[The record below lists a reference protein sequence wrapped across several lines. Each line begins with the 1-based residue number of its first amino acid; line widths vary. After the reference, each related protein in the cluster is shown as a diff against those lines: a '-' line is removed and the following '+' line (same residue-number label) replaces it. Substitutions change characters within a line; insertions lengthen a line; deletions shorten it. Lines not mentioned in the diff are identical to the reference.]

1 MTVSSLSHLTER
13 HSIYLLKLPLPE
25 AEDSSHTLLVP
36 YWCHLVSG
44 SALIIFHLSS
54 NSPQTDCC
62 FIFSI
67 ISFYLSCFRHKLPQL
82 RILPF
87 HLYEIVYNTNDYH
100 FTDTNLYKYQRL
112 PFHTY
117 EFVQNICNHELT
129 GYFQRYLPSCGRN
142 EYMVLFH
149 YNHSG

>member
-1 MTVSSLSHLTER
+1 MTVSTLSHLTES

-25 AEDSSHTLLVP
+25 AEDSSNTLLVP
-36 YWCHLVSG
+36 YLCHLVSG

-67 ISFYLSCFRHKLPQL
+67 ISFYLSCFHKLPQL

-87 HLYEIVYNTNDYH
+87 DLYEIVYNTNDYYV
-100 FTDTNLYKYQRL
+100 TYTNLYKYQLL
-112 PFHTY
+112 PFHIY
-117 EFVQNICNHELT
+117 EFVQNIRNHELP
-129 GYFQRYLPSCGRN
+129 GYFQRYSSQDAKVDL
-142 EYMVLFH
+142 
-149 YNHSG
+149 